1 MKKLI
6 AAMLLLILGACA
18 SVNSAEYI
26 AKVDG
31 NLWRG
36 SRQSDLSQLNQF
48 GKVINLEGQNDYVT
62 AELLYA
68 DAHGIVWHH
77 YPLSESPFIR
87 PNIETLRAIVA
98 DIESDPGVK
107 TLVHCRRGKDR
118 TGFAV
123 ALYRVIV
130 DGWEID
136 AAYKEAVDYG
146 HASLYYAFWKPVLYK
161 AKKGG
166 I

>member
-1 MKKLI
+1 MKTV
-6 AAMLLLILGACA
+6 LLLVALLLAGCA
-18 SVNSAEYI
+18 SVSSTEYI
-26 AKVDG
+26 ARVDG

-48 GKVINLEGQNDYVT
+48 GKVINLEGQNEYVK

-68 DAHGIVWHH
+68 DAHGIAWHH

-87 PNIETLRAIVA
+87 PSVETLRAIVA

-107 TLVHCRRGKDR
+107 TFIHCRRGKDR
-118 TGFAV
+118 TGFVV
-123 ALYRVIV
+123 ALYRVLV

-136 AAYKEAVDYG
+136 AAYEEAVDYG

-161 AKKGG
+161 AEKGG